1 MKRDDIPD
9 LVYDAER
16 ITPKPDQFNGST
28 PVLEL
33 FAYVL
38 NEIENIQIGES
49 FLIRDLFKGYI
60 WNRLFQNQKTELGR
74 WVSDYLDLMSNDF
87 EGGRYLSYE
96 GKTKQKQMIMRI
108 VDDYEERKKLS
119 INQNDDEYKK
129 KLNNSTIKVISRM
142 KRGIFN
148 NEYIKSFFK

>member
-108 VDDYEERKKLS
+108 VDDYEERKNVPRKIS
-119 INQNDDEYKK
+119 AKGVPKAEQFNGDSEAYKEAFYRAI
-129 KLNNSTIKVISRM
+129 LERRS
-142 KRGIFN
+142 KRN
-148 NEYIKSFFK
+148 